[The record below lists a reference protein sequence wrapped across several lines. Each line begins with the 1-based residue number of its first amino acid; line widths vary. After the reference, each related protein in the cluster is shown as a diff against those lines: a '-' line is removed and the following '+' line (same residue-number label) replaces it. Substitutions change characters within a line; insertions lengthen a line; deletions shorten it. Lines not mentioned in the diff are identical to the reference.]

1 MGRGARDGRGGFQ
14 TNHEGAFLEHV
25 HGLAGA
31 VDGAI
36 VNPGAWTHYQWS
48 IRDAL
53 ELLGAPF
60 VEVHLSDVEARE
72 PHRRSRWCGTSRR
85 PRSGGRAPRATG
97 TPSTGS
103 GRSCDE
109 RGGAPQ
115 TARRGRLLAG
125 LEERGLGALIVTDL
139 ANVRY
144 LTGYVGSNGVAV
156 LGRDGR
162 RAAHRL
168 ALRRAAPASR

>member
-1 MGRGARDGRGGFQ
+1 MLRVALLHGPNLNMLGRRPSQHYGSLTLGELEERVRAWGSERGMTVACFQ

-31 VDGAI
+31 VDGAV

-72 PHRRSRWCGTSRR
+72 PHRRTSVIR
-85 PRSGGRAPRATG
+85 
-97 TPSTGS
+97 
-103 GRSCDE
+103 
-109 RGGAPQ
+109 
-115 TARRGRLLAG
+115 
-125 LEERGLGALIVTDL
+125 DL
-139 ANVRY
+139 AAAAVWGRGPE
-144 LTGYVGSNGVAV
+144 GY
-156 LGRDGR
+156 RD
-162 RAAHRL
+162 
-168 ALRRAAPASR
+168 ALDALSELLS

>member
-1 MGRGARDGRGGFQ
+1 VALIHGPNLNMLGRRPSEHYGGLTLGELEDRVRAWGAERGMNVACLQ

-31 VDGAI
+31 VDGAV

-72 PHRRSRWCGTSRR
+72 PHRRTSVVRDIAAAAIW
-85 PRSGGRAPRATG
+85 GRGPEGYREAL
-97 TPSTGS
+97 
-103 GRSCDE
+103 D
-109 RGGAPQ
+109 
-115 TARRGRLLAG
+115 RLR
-125 LEERGLGALIVTDL
+125 ELI
-139 ANVRY
+139 A
-144 LTGYVGSNGVAV
+144 
-156 LGRDGR
+156 
-162 RAAHRL
+162 
-168 ALRRAAPASR
+168 

>member
-1 MGRGARDGRGGFQ
+1 MLRIALLHGPNLNMLGRRPSQHYGSLTLRELEERVRAWGGERGMSVACFQ

-31 VDGAI
+31 VDGAV

-72 PHRRSRWCGTSRR
+72 PHRRASVIRDLAAAAVW
-85 PRSGGRAPRATG
+85 GRGPEGYRDALDAL
-97 TPSTGS
+97 S
-103 GRSCDE
+103 E
-109 RGGAPQ
+109 
-115 TARRGRLLAG
+115 LLA
-125 LEERGLGALIVTDL
+125 
-139 ANVRY
+139 
-144 LTGYVGSNGVAV
+144 
-156 LGRDGR
+156 
-162 RAAHRL
+162 
-168 ALRRAAPASR
+168 

>member
-1 MGRGARDGRGGFQ
+1 MRGEPLVALLHGPNLDMLGRRPAAHYGTLTLRELEDSVRRWGAERGMRVAAFQ

-25 HGLAGA
+25 HGLMGA

-72 PHRRSRWCGTSRR
+72 PHRRTSVIR
-85 PRSGGRAPRATG
+85 
-97 TPSTGS
+97 
-103 GRSCDE
+103 
-109 RGGAPQ
+109 
-115 TARRGRLLAG
+115 
-125 LEERGLGALIVTDL
+125 DL
-139 ANVRY
+139 AVAAVWGKGPE
-144 LTGYVGSNGVAV
+144 GYREA
-156 LGRDGR
+156 LDLLKE
-162 RAAHRL
+162 RL
-168 ALRRAAPASR
+168 A